1 MNTRWWSPAPGF
13 QPTTPVLAAAA
24 AAGVPIWGD
33 VELAWRLDAAGRYGP
48 PRRWL
53 VVTGTNGK
61 TTTTSML
68 HAMLTTA
75 GLRSVLCGNIGSPVL
90 DVLDQPAE
98 LLAVELSSFQLYWAP
113 SLRPEAGVVLNIAED
128 HLDWHSTM
136 AEYSAAKA
144 RVLNGRV
151 AVVGLDD
158 RRAAALLAT
167 ASAPVRVGF
176 RLGEPAAGELG
187 VRDGQLVDRAF
198 VADPADGLALLAA
211 ASIPVPG
218 PSGVLDTLAAAA
230 LARSVGVPAEAIAAA
245 IATFKLGRHRA
256 EVVAV
261 ADGITYVDDSKA
273 TNPHAAEASVLAYP
287 RVVWVAGGLL
297 KGATVDAEVARIA
310 SRLVG
315 AVLIGRD
322 RAQVAE
328 ALSRHAPD
336 VPVVQVV
343 TGEDV
348 EMHATADVSGT
359 SVVEVAIGDDGTV
372 GARVMTAVV
381 AAARGLAQPGDT
393 VLLAP
398 AGASFDQ
405 FAATPTVA
413 TLRGRRTRGAPVAG
427 VGNAL
432 TRLLRRGKEQN
443 GRLRRTR
450 SWSRRPSRPRR
461 GAPRTRLSAWLGRP
475 MTSFHLLIAVA
486 ALLTTLGL
494 IMVLSASGVRSYGA
508 DGSAWVIFGKQ
519 VIVDG
524 HRTHRLLRVH
534 ADVSAV
540 HPADGVHQ
548 LRDHHHLAGA
558 GADSGHRQPRQR
570 LP

>member
-1 MNTRWWSPAPGF
+1 MVTGAPVLVAGGGVTGRAVLAALTRYGAAPTLCDDDPVTLRKYAEGGVATVSMSTATQQISDYALVVTSPGF
-13 QPTTPVLAAAA
+13 SPDAPVLAAASA
-24 AAGVPIWGD
+24 AAVPIWGD
-33 VELAWRLDAAGRYGP
+33 VELAWRLDAAGHYGP

-68 HAMLTTA
+68 QAMLTA
-75 GLRSVLCGNIGSPVL
+75 ADRRSLLCGNIGSPVL
-90 DVLDQPAE
+90 DVLGESAD
-98 LLAVELSSFQLYWAP
+98 LLAVELSSFQLHWAP

-136 AEYSAAKA
+136 AEYTADKA

-151 AVVGLDD
+151 AVVGMDD
-158 RRAAALLAT
+158 SRAAALLGT

-198 VADPADGLALLAA
+198 ADGLALMPV

-218 PSGVLDTLAAAA
+218 PVGVLDALAAAA
-230 LARSVGVPAEAIAAA
+230 LARSVGVPAEAIADA
-245 IATFKLGRHRA
+245 IASFRVGRHRA

-261 ADGITYVDDSKA
+261 ADGIRYVDDSKA

-297 KGATVDAEVARIA
+297 KGTSVDAEVARIA
-310 SRLVG
+310 PRLVG

-322 RAQVAE
+322 RAGVAE

-343 TGEDV
+343 TGEDAD
-348 EMHATADVSGT
+348 MNATAVVSGADVT
-359 SVVEVAIGDDGTV
+359 EVRHSGGDLGI
-372 GARVMTAVV
+372 RVMTAVV
-381 AAARGLAQPGDT
+381 AAARDLAKPGDT

-405 FAATPTVA
+405 FSGYADRGDAFAA
-413 TLRGRRTRGAPVAG
+413 
-427 VGNAL
+427 
-432 TRLLRRGKEQN
+432 
-443 GRLRRTR
+443 
-450 SWSRRPSRPRR
+450 
-461 GAPRTRLSAWLGRP
+461 
-475 MTSFHLLIAVA
+475 AVRA
-486 ALLTTLGL
+486 A
-494 IMVLSASGVRSYGA
+494 IR
-508 DGSAWVIFGKQ
+508 
-519 VIVDG
+519 
-524 HRTHRLLRVH
+524 
-534 ADVSAV
+534 
-540 HPADGVHQ
+540 
-548 LRDHHHLAGA
+548 
-558 GADSGHRQPRQR
+558 
-570 LP
+570 